1 MHRIVREIRTR
12 LHYKIIIPFMALT
25 FVVALSGFT
34 IAFYLIAE
42 AQQRRFDN
50 EVADVARV
58 ANLAVVDRERANLQ
72 FLIEIVFAQE
82 NQAAGAPAV
91 NKAIRDKD
99 DEGLHRALE
108 PFFLRGITLPMVN
121 IDRMI
126 AFDLDG
132 TSLVDLERNT
142 PGLENTADQ
151 SYQTNPRLPMGE
163 LSIVQDTLKGVDE
176 RGRDKYAGMVWLP
189 NEAYPEGRLYFVTVA
204 PVKVP
209 IKDPEGQ
216 EEDKI
221 VGGIMVAMVVEK
233 LAEEIRD
240 YADKEEVAAS
250 EKAQITFYEE
260 NERAYVSTFD
270 PHNGLD
276 ILDFYDDE
284 ELRNT
289 VVRQQERDG
298 LVFDT
303 AKIGDQKYQFGYTL
317 LEIREKSIGFL
328 SAALPRSRMYSS
340 EGEGLRVLL
349 IGITLVLMLG
359 IIAVGLFISRQ
370 ITVPLGEL
378 VSTAREVTEGN
389 FQRRSNVQ
397 SLDEIGVLSVAFNR
411 MTGHLLHLF
420 GQVLAESGQ
429 RAAIVDSIG
438 DGIVVCDNDG
448 VIQMINRATCRFL
461 GLEGQ
466 ERAVF
471 PGRLSDLPLVRVT
484 EPVFGKQA
492 DDVYTLGEYL
502 VKVLMSPVI
511 TVRGNHLGNVY
522 VLQDRTAEVKTD
534 IARTGFIRT
543 VSHEMRTPLTSL
555 RGNVDM
561 LRHGMA
567 GPLQGEQVSMVET
580 MSLQTSNMTR
590 LLNNMIAIAG
600 FDSGTTKIELEPIA
614 LKRVVEEAIWPFR
627 KAIKSR
633 TISLKLDIPP
643 DMPQVEADRIQLRL
657 IVQQLIENARVYTD
671 EGGSITVQATNEG
684 AFARIDVIDTGCGIP
699 PDLIDRIFE
708 RFVRGEESND
718 RPDRGIGLGLAIV
731 KHLVE
736 QHGGQVWV
744 QSEPGQGST
753 FSFTLRCA
761 YETGNPGDKQ
771 IAEAA

>member
-1 MHRIVREIRTR
+1 VHRIVREIRTR
-12 LHYKIIIPFMALT
+12 LHYKIILPFLVLT
-25 FVVALSGFT
+25 IVVALSGYA

-82 NQAAGAPAV
+82 NQAASAPAV
-91 NKAIRDKD
+91 NRAISDGD

-126 AFDLDG
+126 AFDQHG

-142 PGLENTADQ
+142 PGLENTEDQ
-151 SYQTNPRLPMGE
+151 SYQTNTRLPMGN
-163 LSIVQDTLKGVDE
+163 LSIVQDTLNGVDE
-176 RGRDKYAGMVWLP
+176 KGRDKYAAMVWLP

-204 PVKVP
+204 PVKVSV
-209 IKDPEGQ
+209 KGD
-216 EEDKI
+216 EDKI
-221 VGGIMVAMVVEK
+221 VGGIMVAMVVDK

-240 YADKEEVAAS
+240 YADRAEEVAAS
-250 EKAQITFYEE
+250 EQAQITFYEE

-284 ELRNT
+284 ELRDT
-289 VVRQQERDG
+289 VRRQRERDG

-317 LEIREKSIGFL
+317 LEIRGKSIGFL
-328 SAALPRSRMYSS
+328 SAALPHSRMHGS
-340 EGEGLRVLL
+340 EGEGLRILL
-349 IGITLVLMLG
+349 IGITLILMLG

-389 FQRRSNVQ
+389 FQRRSNVR

-484 EPVFGKQA
+484 EPVFGNQA
-492 DDVYTLGEYL
+492 DDIYNLGEHL

-561 LRHGMA
+561 LLHGLA

-580 MSLQTSNMTR
+580 MSTQTSNMTR

-633 TISLKLDIPP
+633 NISLKLDIPP
-643 DMPQVEADRIQLRL
+643 DMPLVEADRIHLRL
-657 IVQQLIENARVYTD
+657 IIQQLIENARVYTD
-671 EGGSITVQATNEG
+671 EGGNITVRATTEG
-684 AFARIDVIDTGCGIP
+684 TVARIDVIDTGCGIP
-699 PDLIDRIFE
+699 PDLIDRVFE

-731 KHLVE
+731 KNLVE

-744 QSEPGQGST
+744 QSKPGQGST